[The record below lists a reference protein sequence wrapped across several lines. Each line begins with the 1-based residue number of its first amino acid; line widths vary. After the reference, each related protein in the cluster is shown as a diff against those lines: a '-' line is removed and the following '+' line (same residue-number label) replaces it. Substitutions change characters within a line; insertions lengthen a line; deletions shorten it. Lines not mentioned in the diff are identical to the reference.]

1 MKFDTT
7 IARGIVS
14 EVRRQLREK
23 DDPATFGQIAAC
35 DIVLDLLKDGG
46 RLDDA

>member
-7 IARGIVS
+7 IAVGVVS

-23 DDPATFGQIAAC
+23 DDPAAFGQIAAC
-35 DIVLDLLKDGG
+35 DIVIGLLKE
-46 RLDDA
+46 RLDA